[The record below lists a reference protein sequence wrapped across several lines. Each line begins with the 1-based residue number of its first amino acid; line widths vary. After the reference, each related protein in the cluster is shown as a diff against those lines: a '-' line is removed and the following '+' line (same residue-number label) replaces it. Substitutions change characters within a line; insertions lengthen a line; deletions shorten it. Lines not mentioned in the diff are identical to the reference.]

1 MILTLR
7 ILRLRQPTC
16 SRRSL
21 RLGCSWPSEI
31 GGSEEESCSLNRPKL
46 GPKGKTTTTAA
57 EEAEGRSRSQQSVAN
72 ELGRNDHDDGGEVH
86 DALIRD
92 RQKQRGEEGEEGG
105 EGEAEA
111 DCECRAQERL
121 PRGLFWSV
129 PPLKIQFTS
138 RLPTPFPPPPP
149 PITAPEPCCSSQ
161 DL

>member
-46 GPKGKTTTTAA
+46 GPKGKTTTAAAAA

-72 ELGRNDHDDGGEVH
+72 ELGRNDHDDGGGVH

-92 RQKQRGEEGEEGG
+92 RQKQKDEAVERR
-105 EGEAEA
+105 GEAEA
-111 DCECRAQERL
+111 DC
-121 PRGLFWSV
+121 
-129 PPLKIQFTS
+129 
-138 RLPTPFPPPPP
+138 
-149 PITAPEPCCSSQ
+149 
-161 DL
+161 